1 MINHHTIQL
10 LPGKDKP
17 VRNGHPW
24 IFSGAIKSEP
34 KNASPGD
41 LVDILDAEKQFLAR
55 GYYNPASQIRVRIL
69 TRDQFQMIDD
79 NFWRERIRASIDRRA
94 FVTKDGSTTGV
105 RLIAHESDLLPGL
118 IVDRYENWL
127 SFQIVTAGME
137 RWRSTIIAALKE
149 FCSPAGIIER
159 SDEAVREKEGL
170 TQRKELVLGTP
181 PEGGVCF
188 LENGMKLIADIE
200 NGHKTGF
207 YLDQRD
213 SRLIVG
219 KYAKDKVVL
228 NCFSFSGGFA
238 VAAMRNGAKQVIN
251 VDESEPALAI
261 AKRNL
266 ELNGLE
272 STADDFVRADV
283 FKYLRDLKA
292 AGKKFDM
299 VILDPPKF
307 VASSAQIDRACRG
320 YKDLNLLGMQL
331 LNPGGLLATFSCSGL
346 ISREL
351 FQKVVFGASV
361 DAKSEMQIVQH
372 LSQSED
378 HPTLLSFPESLY
390 LKGLL
395 LRKIAF

>member
-1 MINHHTIQL
+1 MMNHHTIQL

-24 IFSGAIKSEP
+24 IFSGAIKNDA
-34 KNASPGD
+34 KNATPGD
-41 LVDILDAEKQFLAR
+41 LVDILDAEKRFLAR
-55 GYYNPASQIRVRIL
+55 GYYNPLSQIRARVL
-69 TRDQFQMIDD
+69 TRDPFQMIDAD
-79 NFWRERIRASIDRRA
+79 FWRNRIEQSVLRRK
-94 FVTKDGSTTGV
+94 FITDHSDTNGI
-105 RLIAHESDLLPGL
+105 RLVAHESDQLPGL
-118 IVDRYENWL
+118 VVDRYADWL

-137 RWRSTIIAALKE
+137 RWRSEIIEILRTVCK
-149 FCSPAGIIER
+149 PTGMIER

-170 TQRKELVLGTP
+170 TQRKEILLGSIP
-181 PEGGVCF
+181 KNGVPF
-188 LENGMKLIADIE
+188 LENGMNLLADIE

-213 SRLIVG
+213 NRKIVG
-219 KYAKDKVVL
+219 SYAKGLNVL

-238 VAAMRNGAKQVIN
+238 VAAKQQGAVQVIN
-251 VDESEPALAI
+251 VDESEPALQT
-261 AKRNL
+261 AKTNL
-266 ELNGLE
+266 ELNDLNTQPE
-272 STADDFVRADV
+272 EFVRADV

-292 AGKKFDM
+292 EGRRFDM
-299 VILDPPKF
+299 IILDPPKF

-320 YKDLNLLGMQL
+320 YKDLNMIGMQL

-346 ISREL
+346 ISRDL

-361 DAKSEMQIVQH
+361 DANSEMQVVHH

-395 LRKIAF
+395 LRKL